1 MQNVEAM
8 EFFEEVVDD
17 SDDDD
22 IVDTT
27 VLEHKTGKKLEVNIV
42 QIERNELLDELN
54 ALPEDMLEVLAGADG
69 TDEAQE
75 EAEERGMVSAVS
87 GDTARAFESI
97 CAKGLEHPQLTSKN
111 MEMMVSKFDFPV
123 LFGLGLE
130 VLEASFEDT
139 GSITDFHAPDSDENS
154 S

>member
-1 MQNVEAM
+1 MKNVEAM
-8 EFFEEVVDD
+8 EFFDRVVDD
-17 SDDDD
+17 EPESDV
-22 IVDTT
+22 VDTVT
-27 VLEHKTGKKLEVNIV
+27 IEHQSGAALEVNV
-42 QIERNELLDELN
+42 VKIERNALLDELN
-54 ALPEDMLEVLAGADG
+54 ALPEDMLEVLAGADD
-69 TDEAQE
+69 TDAAQE
-75 EAEERGMVSAVS
+75 EAEDKGMVSAVS

-97 CAKGLEHPQLTSKN
+97 CAKGLAHDELTSTN
-111 MEMMVSKFDFPV
+111 MKMMVKKFDFPV